1 MFQNILVPVDFS
13 EHAKLAFAYGA
24 LFARTFAGR
33 IELAHVVEDVVT
45 SHPPFWTG
53 EKALADELHQQALA
67 GAKLFMQKLLPTL
80 PKPAGTEIGTRILSG
95 ALPLTLVDHAKES
108 KTELIVVATHGR
120 TGFSRWLMG
129 SVSER
134 LLRSSPCPVLVA
146 RGSAAAAQ
154 PRIARVLVAVDL
166 SEHSRRALHVA
177 GMTAERFGA
186 SLEVLYV
193 WAAPF
198 YDPATQQHAGLFE
211 RVRQSARDE
220 LDEFIGRA
228 QLPASV
234 ALERTIVSGTPTA
247 KISDRV
253 QESAPDLLVLGTHG
267 HGGFK
272 RMVLG
277 SVAEAT
283 ARYTGCAT
291 LVVP

>member
-1 MFQNILVPVDFS
+1 M
-13 EHAKLAFAYGA
+13 
-24 LFARTFAGR
+24 
-33 IELAHVVEDVVT
+33 
-45 SHPPFWTG
+45 
-53 EKALADELHQQALA
+53 
-67 GAKLFMQKLLPTL
+67 
-80 PKPAGTEIGTRILSG
+80 
-95 ALPLTLVDHAKES
+95 
-108 KTELIVVATHGR
+108 
-120 TGFSRWLMG
+120 
-129 SVSER
+129 
-134 LLRSSPCPVLVA
+134 
-146 RGSAAAAQ
+146 
-154 PRIARVLVAVDL
+154 LVAVDL

-177 GMTAERFGA
+177 GLIAQGFGA

-198 YDPATQQHAGLFE
+198 YDPESQQHAGLFE

-234 ALERTIVSGTPTA
+234 ALERTIVSGTATA

-253 QESAPDLLVLGTHG
+253 HETTPDLLVLGTHG

-283 ARYTGCAT
+283 ARYTSCAT